1 MKIELESIGTIVSPV
16 NEPVDE
22 NWGEAFVD

>member
-1 MKIELESIGTIVSPV
+1 MEIEIEVIGSVVSPAR
-16 NEPVDE
+16 EPVDE